1 MPRYNGRS
9 KYYKRLQI
17 FLRFRHKIGERVVKR
32 KVVQNDL
39 QERIQV

>member
-17 FLRFRHKIGERVVKR
+17 FLRFRHVVGSKVVKR
-32 KVVQNDL
+32 KVIKH
-39 QERIQV
+39 ECK